1 VISVRS
7 ALCWFRDTD
16 VAIFYSVPTI
26 GYQTNEFPAFFSPH
40 SGCDSPARMD
50 TAEQVALAYWAARAL
65 SLTQGM
71 LVAVPNHD
79 SAGAKVERAIQEA
92 LTEAEQQ
99 NIHGQ
104 AVTPFILKMVAEKT
118 QGESLRSNMALVQR
132 NAEVG
137 ADIAIAIASSRGS
150 GKLFHEVNVN
160 HHLAYHSETLSNS
173 IKNLSFLDRSGDV
186 RMSPLSPEQP
196 VRSEVLEYATF
207 LVIDGHTPKG
217 LIQSAAKRAY
227 RAGVDLVFIPSGLP
241 NAIAAT
247 QEEQFM
253 QSVKYAI
260 VDVEELLAI
269 GDGWSDSYDDVEFA
283 SNEEDLSTVK
293 AAASQ
298 SLKKMDP
305 ESSLLLIMLG
315 EKGVLMASRQNGHK
329 PLFREYPSHYGVEI
343 NKRTASGDCLCGAF
357 LQLLMEGRD
366 HFHAASESVEAVD
379 SLLSSGKS
387 VYPLLSQFQ
396 AKH

>member
-1 VISVRS
+1 
-7 ALCWFRDTD
+7 
-16 VAIFYSVPTI
+16 
-26 GYQTNEFPAFFSPH
+26 
-40 SGCDSPARMD
+40 MD
-50 TAEQVALAYWAARAL
+50 TAEQVASAYWAARAL

-71 LVAVPNHD
+71 LVAVPND
-79 SAGAKVERAIQEA
+79 DPAGAMVERAIQEA
-92 LTEAEQQ
+92 LIEAEKQ

-118 QGESLRSNMALVQR
+118 QGESLRSNMALVQQ

-137 ADIAIAIASSRGS
+137 ADIAIAIESSRGS
-150 GKLFHEVNVN
+150 GKFFHDVNLN
-160 HHLAYHSETLSNS
+160 HHLAYHSETLSNR

-207 LVIDGHTPKG
+207 LVIDGHTPMG
-217 LIQSAAKRAY
+217 LIESAAKRAY

-241 NAIAAT
+241 NAIAAAR
-247 QEEQFM
+247 EEQFM
-253 QSVKYAI
+253 QSVKYAV

-305 ESSLLLIMLG
+305 DSALLLIMLG
-315 EKGVLMASRQNGHK
+315 EKGVLMASRHNGHK
-329 PLFREYPSHYGVEI
+329 PLFREYPSRNDVEI

-357 LQLLMEGRD
+357 LHLLMEGRD
-366 HFHAASESVEAVD
+366 HFHAVSESVEAVD

-387 VYPLLSQFQ
+387 MYPLLSQFQ